1 MSHSIHSHEI
11 ISEKYIK
18 EEIHGA
24 EKVKQQIDISKKN
37 PTQHDSLNKD
47 IEWLDALITIRCKE
61 LFLAGKATDESFGKI
76 PELPKIDSHSPYG
89 MTIKTHQLQEM
100 DRVLLILGI
109 ASAYYPSLFRSFV
122 QIEESSN
129 ALVIEVGGEY
139 DKFNRTFKPTFQTA
153 LFLLAG
159 KNLSLWA
166 HYNAQ
171 LLEGSVLLQN
181 DIIYNRSDSEFIHGK
196 IELDKAYL
204 RYFLSGKKPRLDHG
218 TYFPGSL
225 YQSELTL
232 DDIVLEPL
240 VRTQIQPIGNY
251 IKALE
256 SGFFSSDQHKF
267 KPGFI
272 ALFYGA
278 PGTGKTMLAGILANT
293 FGIDMYHVDLSQ
305 VVSKYIGET
314 EKNLEVLFNRLQG
327 KNCMLFF
334 DEADSL
340 FGKRS
345 DVKDAHDRYA
355 NQEVSYLLQR
365 IEKFD
370 GLTILASNFENNMD
384 DAFKRRIDLSINVI
398 RPTEVARE
406 ALWKQYL
413 PKNARFE
420 DDELLEYLINEYSYT
435 GSNIRNIMKN
445 VAIALHSNGEA
456 IITHPLISPFLTIES
471 EKAFGKNQARIK
483 PFTRKSELAK
493 NL

>member
-1 MSHSIHSHEI
+1 MSHFTHSNEI
-11 ISEKYIK
+11 IHENEIK
-18 EEIHGA
+18 KERF
-24 EKVKQQIDISKKN
+24 EKVKQQTNISKTYAVN
-37 PTQHDSLNKD
+37 HDALNKD
-47 IEWLDALITIRCKE
+47 MEWLESLIAMRCKE
-61 LFLAGKATDESFGKI
+61 LFLQGIPTDEPFGEI
-76 PELPKIDSHSPYG
+76 PEIPEVDHDSPYG
-89 MTIKTHQLQEM
+89 MTVRKYELQEM
-100 DRVLLILGI
+100 DRILLILGV
-109 ASAYYPSLFRSFV
+109 ASAHYPVLFKSFI
-122 QIEESSN
+122 QIEESSS
-129 ALVIEVGGEY
+129 ALAIDVGGEY
-139 DKFNRTFKPTFQTA
+139 NKFNRTFKPTFQTA

-159 KNLSLWA
+159 KNLSLWSY
-166 HYNAQ
+166 YNAQ

-196 IELDKAYL
+196 IELDSAYSN
-204 RYFLSGKKPRLDHG
+204 YFLSGKKPQLDHG
-218 TYFPGSL
+218 AYFPGSL
-225 YQSELTL
+225 YRSEFTL
-232 DDIVLEPL
+232 DDIVLESL
-240 VRTQIQPIGNY
+240 VRAQIQPIGNY

-256 SGFFSSDQHKF
+256 SDFFKSDDHNF

-293 FGIDMYHVDLSQ
+293 YGIDMYHVDLSQ

-314 EKNLEVLFNRLQG
+314 EKNLEILFNRLQG

-370 GLTILASNFENNMD
+370 GLTILASNFENNID

-413 PKNARFE
+413 PKNATFE
-420 DDELLEYLINEYSYT
+420 DDELLEHLIKEYSYT

-445 VAIALHSNGEA
+445 VAIALHSRGETK
-456 IITHPLISPFLTIES
+456 ITHSLISPFLAIES
-471 EKAFGKNQARIK
+471 EKAFGKNQSRIK
-483 PFTRKSELAK
+483 PFTRKSEPVK